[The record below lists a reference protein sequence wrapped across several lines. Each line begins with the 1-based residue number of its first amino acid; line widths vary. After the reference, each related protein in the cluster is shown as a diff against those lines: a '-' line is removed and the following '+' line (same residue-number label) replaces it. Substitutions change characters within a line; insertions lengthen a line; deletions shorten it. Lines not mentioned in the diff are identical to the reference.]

1 MTGMPDS
8 GGALVRCH
16 QRGYVTHEI
25 EEITVVHVSRSFT
38 VDRPLPQ
45 VVGYLADFGH
55 AVVWDPGTESCKRT
69 TGSGTPSVGDQ
80 WHNVSQFRGRR
91 TELDYRLD
99 RLEERRVTFT
109 GTNRTAE
116 STDDFIFEDLGG
128 STRVTYEAT
137 IRFKGL
143 ARLADPFLRGEFER
157 LGDEITQTLPAAVHN
172 AISTRPPTA

>member
-1 MTGMPDS
+1 M
-8 GGALVRCH
+8 
-16 QRGYVTHEI
+16 
-25 EEITVVHVSRSFT
+25 VHVSRSFT